1 MNILKNEN
9 QLTFSEHLEEFVLTQ
24 KLKIKLGLL
33 VLILIL
39 ISLSLAE
46 YFSIKNKLQLA
57 NKYETV
63 LVLAAKDHL
72 SAGAKLSL
80 SVIEFIPYSLKKI
93 NELESIHGEI
103 FFKEKDL
110 ELIKNNLSKALV
122 KKDLLSGDLI
132 RKNLIAYNST
142 DIVTK
147 LLPDNHSI
155 LDLSLE
161 FTGTKKFLK
170 TGDRVKLYRKSKK
183 TSSKKFNHSGKIIL
197 LKNINDEQLNISLA
211 IPNSIFKEVL
221 SAHNAKELELVI
233 EKEASKQKNLKT
245 SKLGFQKLLVNNSK
259 DIKVYSL

>member
-1 MNILKNEN
+1 MNILKNKS
-9 QLTFSEHLEEFVLTQ
+9 QLTLSEQVEEFVLTQ

-46 YFSIKNKLQLA
+46 YFSLKNKLKLA
-57 NKYETV
+57 NRYETV
-63 LVLAAKDHL
+63 LVLAAKENL
-72 SAGAKLSL
+72 SAGKSLSL
-80 SVIEFIPYSLKKI
+80 DLIEFIPYSLKKI
-93 NELESIHGEI
+93 NELESMHGDI

-110 ELIKNNLSKALV
+110 ELIKKDLSKALI

-132 RKNLIAYNST
+132 RKNLIANDST

-155 LDLSLE
+155 LDLSLD
-161 FTGTKKFLK
+161 FAGTKKYLK

-183 TSSKKFNHSGKIIL
+183 MSSKKFNHSGQIIL
-197 LKNINDEQLNISLA
+197 LKKTNDEQLSISLA

-233 EKEASKQKNLKT
+233 EKEASKTANFKT
-245 SKLGFQKLLVNNSK
+245 TQLGFQKLLVNNSK
-259 DIKVYSL
+259 HIKVYSL